1 MVSPSTGYCSGPRR
15 LSAALVTDPSMAKHE
30 LLQGRS
36 VIVVGGRTAAVDY
49 RTADFGVH
57 PPALRCDAWSEPDAA
72 AYNVRGPLY
81 LVDKKKQPSLPSVFK
96 LLCVDLVKVDAP
108 ILTGLCSHPQERIQ
122 LALERE
128 RCSGVRE
135 LPNFIFAVNLCIPG
149 KASYHWVAYFGVD
162 DVSCLANLD
171 TPLGR
176 VAQPFF
182 FGPSDEYRSR
192 TFKLIPRIV
201 QGNVVVRKAVGS
213 QPSILGNKLKQHYI
227 RNERFFEIVVDIG
240 SNKVAQRIVRL
251 AQGYAKA
258 LQVDMMFLLE
268 GTDEAT
274 LPERILGGVRVTN
287 LDFKLKDGQRL
298 CSPM

>member
-1 MVSPSTGYCSGPRR
+1 
-15 LSAALVTDPSMAKHE
+15 
-30 LLQGRS
+30 
-36 VIVVGGRTAAVDY
+36 
-49 RTADFGVH
+49 
-57 PPALRCDAWSEPDAA
+57 
-72 AYNVRGPLY
+72 
-81 LVDKKKQPSLPSVFK
+81 
-96 LLCVDLVKVDAP
+96 
-108 ILTGLCSHPQERIQ
+108 
-122 LALERE
+122 
-128 RCSGVRE
+128 
-135 LPNFIFAVNLCIPG
+135 
-149 KASYHWVAYFGVD
+149 
-162 DVSCLANLD
+162 
-171 TPLGR
+171 
-176 VAQPFF
+176 
-182 FGPSDEYRSR
+182 
-192 TFKLIPRIV
+192 LIPRIV